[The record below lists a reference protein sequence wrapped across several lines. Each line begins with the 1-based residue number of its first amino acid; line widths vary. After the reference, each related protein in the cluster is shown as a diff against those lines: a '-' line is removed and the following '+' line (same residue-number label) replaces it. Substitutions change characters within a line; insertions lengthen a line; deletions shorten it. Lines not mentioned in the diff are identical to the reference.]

1 MSRPPT
7 WRAPARLWSK
17 CFTWRQH
24 DRPSADVTD
33 ISLAST
39 AEKTPRF
46 KLVQGLVE
54 TGGGANGDAGRAQ
67 LGVAVDLRRA
77 EFTARDF
84 ELEAAMPA
92 RAVKR
97 EGLERPAS
105 GM

>member
-1 MSRPPT
+1 MLPIFHRHRPRRRP
-7 WRAPARLWSK
+7 
-17 CFTWRQH
+17 H
-24 DRPSADVTD
+24 DS
-33 ISLAST
+33 SWC
-39 AEKTPRF
+39 
-46 KLVQGLVE
+46 QGLVE
-54 TGGGANGDAGRAQ
+54 TGGGANGGAGRAQ